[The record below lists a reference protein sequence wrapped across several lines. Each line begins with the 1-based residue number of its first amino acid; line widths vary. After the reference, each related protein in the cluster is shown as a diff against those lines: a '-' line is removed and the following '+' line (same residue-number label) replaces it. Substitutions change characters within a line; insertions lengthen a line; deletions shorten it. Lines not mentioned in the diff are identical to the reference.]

1 MDIFID
7 LVLKAGRSAVELS
20 LFILLP
26 VMVVMLSIMRYLESK
41 GVLDWV
47 VHRLVPLL
55 KPFGLTGFGAF
66 AMLQVN
72 LVSFAAPVATLAMME
87 QRGVSDRQLAATLAM
102 VLAMSQA
109 NVTFPMAALGLKVG
123 PLLLISLVGGLIAA
137 AVTWHIFAR
146 ALPAE
151 DHVVDESL
159 HAPQVKPQGL
169 LDVINHAGA
178 EAFRIAI
185 GAIPMLLLSLIV
197 VMALR
202 ISGSIDALTR
212 ALSPT
217 FAMLSIDPA
226 FLLPALTKYLGGGT
240 AMLGVAEEMLRKG
253 QVTAAAFNQAAGF
266 LIHPL
271 DIPGVAVL
279 ISAGKRVASVWKQ
292 ALLGAAVGVLVRTA
306 GHVLL
311 V

>member
-1 MDIFID
+1 MDIAID
-7 LVLKAGRSAVELS
+7 IILKAGRSAVELS

-41 GVLDWV
+41 GALDWLA
-47 VHRLVPLL
+47 HRLAPLL
-55 KPFGLTGFGAF
+55 KPFGLTGFGIF

-87 QRGVSDRQLAATLAM
+87 QRGVSNRQLAATLAM

-109 NVTFPMAALGLKVG
+109 NVTFPMAALGLKIG
-123 PLLLISLVGGLIAA
+123 LLLAISVLGGLVAA
-137 AVTWHIFAR
+137 AVTWYGFAR

-159 HAPQVKPQGL
+159 HAPQTKPQGL

-178 EAFRIAI
+178 EAFRIAT
-185 GAIPMLLLSLIV
+185 GAIPMLLLSLV
-197 VMALR
+197 VVTSLR

-212 ALSPT
+212 LTAPF
-217 FAMLSIDPA
+217 FAMLSIDTA

-240 AMLGVAEEMLRKG
+240 AMLGVMEEMMRHG
-253 QVTAAAFNQAAGF
+253 QMSAEAFNKAAGF

-279 ISAGKRVASVWKQ
+279 ISAGKRVAGVWKP
-292 ALLGAAVGVLVRTA
+292 ALLGGLVGVLFRTA
-306 GHVLL
+306 GHLL
-311 V
+311 LA